1 MVPLIRIDRYE
12 SLTAFKKDVISFLE
26 QDEASNNLLLG
37 VLQSLS
43 EQELTPLLMAAVRK
57 NNDITLVLFQTHPK
71 QIILSKPAALSSQ
84 DIHDLGGKLT
94 HTVQTIPG
102 FIGEKKVTIELAMY
116 ISQAKGA
123 PSRILM
129 EQTIYKLEKVK
140 HTRHTNGQLRQVIDS
155 DHPLIK
161 EWVYQFCL
169 ETKQPLSLEEA
180 SNKATFLI
188 NKGNLVA
195 WEMNGALVSMA
206 YATRPTQHNITITYV
221 YTPSNQRKKGYASDC
236 VAAFTQLLLDR
247 GYQTASLYADQS
259 NPTSNYVYK
268 QIGYEEIMDS
278 IVIQF
283 Q

>member
-1 MVPLIRIDRYE
+1 MIRFDKYE
-12 SLTAFKKDVISFLE
+12 SLTAFKDDVIPFLL
-26 QDEASNNLLLG
+26 QDEAANNLVLG

-43 EQELTPLLMAAVRK
+43 EQDPTPLMMAAVWK
-57 NNDITLVLFQTHPK
+57 TNDIALVLFQTHPK

-84 DIHDLGGKLT
+84 DIHDLGEQLA
-94 HTVQTIPG
+94 HTVQNIPG
-102 FIGEKKVTIELAMY
+102 LIGERKLTIELAMY
-116 ISQAKGA
+116 ISHAKGT
-123 PSRILM
+123 PSRIVM

-140 HTRHTNGQLRQVIDS
+140 NIRHTDGNLRQVIDS
-155 DHPLIK
+155 DHPLIR

-180 SNKATFLI
+180 SIKAAFLI

-195 WEMNGALVSMA
+195 WEVNGEPVSMVS
-206 YATRPTQHNITITYV
+206 ATRPTPHNITITYV

-236 VAAFTQLLLDR
+236 VAAYTQQLLDR
-247 GYQTASLYADQS
+247 GYQSTSLYADQS